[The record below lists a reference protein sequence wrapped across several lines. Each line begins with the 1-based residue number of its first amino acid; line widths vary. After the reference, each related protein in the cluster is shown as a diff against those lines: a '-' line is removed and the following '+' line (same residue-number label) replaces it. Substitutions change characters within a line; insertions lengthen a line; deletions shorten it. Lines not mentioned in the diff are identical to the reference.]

1 MSLQLSYCSA
11 NTGEKKKELSL
22 QKVAAL
28 CNRLGIK
35 KNNSEE
41 ILRQKQ
47 DLMLIKWVTSNLI
60 NWLSPHTDITEIVG
74 DNTNKKQ
81 AVVAVRTNN
90 VEYNRKTHVQAASY
104 KEKNKVGKDQTDRVS
119 SLMFY

>member
-11 NTGEKKKELSL
+11 NTGAKQKELSL

-35 KNNSEE
+35 KSNSEK

-47 DLMLIKWVTSNLI
+47 DLMLIKWVTTNLI
-60 NWLSPHTDITEIVG
+60 NRLSPHTDITEIVG

-81 AVVAVRTNN
+81 VVVAVKTNN
-90 VEYNRKTHVQAASY
+90 VEYNGKTHVQAASY
-104 KEKNKVGKDQTDRVS
+104 KEKNKVGRDQTDRVS